1 MFSDLDRAHGW
12 LMDCSW
18 STRFGNSLGCA
29 RRLTTTIHSPLQLQ
43 AAPPTMQVYKTPT
56 CGCCSKWV
64 EHMKAN
70 GFEVKVTDVP
80 STSEY
85 RRKYGVPEKLLSC
98 HTAVVN
104 GYAVEGHVPA
114 VDVHRLLKNGTKA
127 KGLAVPGMPV
137 GSPGMEQGP
146 RRQAYSVIL
155 FGAEGGIS
163 EFQKYTAQ

>member
-1 MFSDLDRAHGW
+1 MLARDNETMFLS
-12 LMDCSW
+12 
-18 STRFGNSLGCA
+18 CA
-29 RRLTTTIHSPLQLQ
+29 LRPLVLAAVALVLQ
-43 AAPPTMQVYKTPT
+43 FQGAMPTMQVYKTPT

-70 GFEVKVTDVP
+70 GFQVKVTDVP

-98 HTAVVN
+98 HTTVVN

-114 VDVHRLLKNGTKA
+114 ADVHRLLKSGTKA
-127 KGLAVPGMPV
+127 KGLAVPGMPI

-155 FGAEGGIS
+155 FDEKGGVS
-163 EFQKYTAQ
+163 EFQKYAAQ